1 MTKGCDVATK
11 TVNIHEAK
19 THLSELLAL
28 AMEGEEIIIAKAN
41 KPLVRLVPVE
51 APMKK
56 RIAGMHRGEIWVSED
71 FDDPL
76 PDEFWMG
83 NGHI

>member
-1 MTKGCDVATK
+1 VATK

-28 AMEGEEIIIAKAN
+28 AMEGEEVIIAKAN

-56 RIAGMHRGEIWVSED
+56 RTFGLHRGEIWVSDD
-71 FDDPL
+71 FDEPL
-76 PDEFWMG
+76 PEEFWMG
-83 NGHI
+83 NGPV